1 MAGACSGMCA
11 IRRGCSRRASSAVV
25 CVVANEPPL
34 ALPRELVYCRF
45 PLVDG
50 AGNPDW
56 LLRAAV
62 ETVAC
67 LLRSGTPTLVHCSA
81 GMSRSPAVGGA
92 ALALASG
99 CSFAEGL
106 IAVTQSGA
114 TDVSPGLWEAIQEA
128 VSNCGANRDDARTEL
143 ISTRTQPGRGRYRRA
158 LEFAG

>member
-1 MAGACSGMCA
+1 MWLGHAGDVRDPARLLDAG
-11 IRRGCSRRASSAVV
+11 ISAVV
-25 CVVANEPPL
+25 CVVQSEPPL

-50 AGNPDW
+50 SGNPEW

-67 LLRSGTPTLVHCSA
+67 LLRSSTPTLVHCSA
-81 GMSRSPAVGGA
+81 GISRSPAVGAA

-106 IAVTQSGA
+106 IAATESGPS
-114 TDVSPGLWEAIQEA
+114 DVSPGLWAEIQA
-128 VSNCGANRDDARTEL
+128 TMSVSPTAPHHSPASGIE
-143 ISTRTQPGRGRYRRA
+143 
-158 LEFAG
+158 